1 MTKEVTRNYRY
12 DSMADSGEFY
22 LYVGGQDSW
31 SEDEWN
37 LEAETRLADTVQRPQ
52 YWIISDYE
60 EWGE

>member
-22 LYVGGQDSW
+22 LYVGGQDNW

-37 LEAETRLADTVQRPQ
+37 MEAETRLADTVKRPQ
-52 YWIISDYE
+52 YWVISDYE